1 MMIIIIIII
10 IIMIIILL
18 IKGLH
23 MQVIPSC
30 DDTPEMYQI
39 LISLNDSKG
48 IRTHKHL
55 VCKLSS

>member
-1 MMIIIIIII
+1 
-10 IIMIIILL
+10 MIIILL